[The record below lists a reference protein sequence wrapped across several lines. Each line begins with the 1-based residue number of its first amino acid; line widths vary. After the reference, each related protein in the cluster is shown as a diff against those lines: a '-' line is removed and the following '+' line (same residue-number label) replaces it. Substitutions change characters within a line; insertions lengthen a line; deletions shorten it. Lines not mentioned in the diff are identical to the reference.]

1 MPHQVDT
8 ALMRSS
14 RRLHRTLT
22 RYGAYPVLFATALCG
37 LLFAGRAYLS
47 RTWTFYFLLWNL
59 FLAWVPYLGS
69 LTAIWLHKRF
79 PHRWWL
85 TLLPGIVTV
94 AFFPNAPYIVTDFL
108 HLVTRPP
115 VPLWYDIGLLA
126 SFALTGLFLGTYA
139 LRILQM
145 MVTTWLGHIFGWIFA
160 LIVIGL
166 SGMGIYVGRFL
177 RWNSWDLLT
186 QPKAIF
192 YDLAVRLRY
201 PWHYPGTYGVTLLFA
216 ALLLVFYL
224 AITLR
229 PEDDPSSI
237 AQTAP

>member
-8 ALMRSS
+8 MLIRSGQ
-14 RRLHRTLT
+14 RMHQTFI
-22 RYGAYPVLFATALCG
+22 RYGAYPVLFATAFCA

-59 FLAWVPYLGS
+59 FLAWIPYVGS
-69 LTAIWLHKRF
+69 LTAVWLQKRF
-79 PHRWWL
+79 PKQWWL
-85 TLLPGIVTV
+85 LLFPGLVTV

-108 HLVTRPP
+108 HLVQRPP

-126 SFALTGLFLGTYA
+126 SFALTGLYLGTYA
-139 LRILQM
+139 LRILQII
-145 MVTTWLGHIFGWIFA
+145 VTAWVGRVLGWVFS
-160 LIVIGL
+160 LVVIGL

-201 PWHYPGTYGVTLLFA
+201 PWHYPDTYGVTLLFG

-229 PEDDPSSI
+229 PESDPAPI
-237 AQTAP
+237 A